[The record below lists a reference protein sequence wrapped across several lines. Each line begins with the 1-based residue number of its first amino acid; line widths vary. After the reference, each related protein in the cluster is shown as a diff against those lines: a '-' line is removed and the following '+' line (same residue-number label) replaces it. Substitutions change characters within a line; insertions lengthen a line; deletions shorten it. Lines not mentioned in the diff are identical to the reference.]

1 MFNVTIDKKIMSQIT
16 SILMIKPVG
25 FRYNDQTAVN
35 NYYQKKL
42 MNFTFS
48 QVQKKHF

>member
-16 SILMIKPVG
+16 NSILMIKPVG

-35 NYYQKKL
+35 NYYQKKI
-42 MNFTFS
+42 NEFYF
-48 QVQKKHF
+48 